1 MSRFSFSVPTLVRYG
16 EGVAQEI
23 GAEIT
28 SYVKKQD
35 LKAMIVTDKGILGA
49 GLLDGMTNSLA
60 QSGIAYVVFDA
71 VEPNPRDTTVQTAA
85 QQYKD
90 EGANMLIA
98 VGGGSVLDAAK
109 AIGVVA
115 TYGGEIAD
123 YDGFDLVPGP
133 IAPLFAVPT
142 TAGTGS
148 EVTIWAVITDTKNKV
163 KMGIGD
169 YKICPAVALVD
180 PVMTYSLPRALTVGT
195 GMDALTHAIESY
207 TCKAA
212 NPACDALA
220 LKAIGLIAKHLPQA
234 AAVGFDAVARDGM
247 MLGSLLAGMAFS
259 NTDVAAVHCLAESV
273 GATVDGPH
281 GMLNAIFLPY
291 VMAYNL
297 QEVPDLL
304 ANIAVSMGEDARPEA
319 AIEAVVKMQQI
330 LNVSNLRE
338 FGVREEDAKMLGE
351 MSEAHPSTA
360 DNARTITAEDYTRI
374 IKMAVAGEPAL

>member
-1 MSRFSFSVPTLVRYG
+1 MDSFSFSNPTLIRYG
-16 EGVAQEI
+16 EGLAKEI
-23 GAEIT
+23 GAEI
-28 SYVKKQD
+28 SSFVKRPD

-49 GLLDGMTNSLA
+49 GLLDGINESLA
-60 QSGIAYVVFDA
+60 QSGIEFVVFDA
-71 VEPNPRDTTVQTAA
+71 VEPNPRDTTVHAAA

-90 EGANMLIA
+90 ADANLLIA

-115 TYGGEIAD
+115 TYGGKIAD
-123 YDGFDLVPGP
+123 YDGFNLVPGP

-180 PVMTYSLPRALTVGT
+180 PAMTYSLPRGLTVGT

-207 TCKAA
+207 TCKVA
-212 NPACDALA
+212 NPASDALA

-234 AAVGFDAVARDGM
+234 AADGFDTVARDGM
-247 MLGSLLAGMAFS
+247 MLGSLLAGISFS

-273 GATVDGPH
+273 GATYDGPH

-297 QEVPDLL
+297 QEAPGLFAD
-304 ANIAVSMGEDARPEA
+304 IAASMGEDARPEA
-319 AIEAVVKMQQI
+319 AIEAVVKLQQI
-330 LNVSNLRE
+330 LNVPDLRE
-338 FGVREEDAKMLGE
+338 FGVREEDAKLLGE

-360 DNARTITAEDYTRI
+360 DNAREITAKEYTQI
-374 IKMAVAGEPAL
+374 LLMALEGESPV

>member
-49 GLLDGMTNSLA
+49 GLLDGMTNSLT

-71 VEPNPRDTTVQTAA
+71 VEPNPRDTTVHTAA
-85 QQYKD
+85 QQYRD
-90 EGANMLIA
+90 EGANVLIA

-180 PVMTYSLPRALTVGT
+180 PVMTYSLPRDLTVGT
-195 GMDALTHAIESY
+195 GIDALTHAIESY

-220 LKAIGLIAKHLPQA
+220 LKAIGLIAKHLPQVA
-234 AAVGFDAVARDGM
+234 ADGFDAVARDGM

-273 GATVDGPH
+273 GAAVDGPH

-319 AIEAVVKMQQI
+319 AIEAVVKMQQR
-330 LNVSNLRE
+330 LNVPNLRE